1 MTPEHD
7 PNADAP
13 AVQLRSISKYFGEN
27 QVLTDVDLSFSGGRI
42 HAVLGANGSGK
53 STLIKILA
61 GYHLP
66 TAGSILLH
74 GEEVALPTTPR
85 ALHEAGVRFV
95 HQDLGLFETLSIAD
109 NLALSVGYETAGPA
123 ISWRAQARAARID
136 LASVGLGDLDP
147 EALVSTLGPVQKTL
161 VAMARAVRDIPA
173 GRGVLVLDEP
183 TARLPHDQVDA
194 LLERCRALRDEGI
207 ALVYVSHRLD
217 EVFAMADEVTV
228 LRDGRVVLS
237 APLVETTEEA
247 LTATITGQGERAA
260 GPTRRRSAPAPGRG
274 EQIMALRGVS
284 GVRVDDVSLD
294 LHAGE
299 ILAIT
304 GLIGSGRSEL
314 GRIVFGAQQATS
326 GEMRFRGEL
335 LERPT
340 PTASVRRGIGY
351 VPQDRSQGG
360 FRTFDLPDN
369 LCLADLSPYLRNGVL
384 SPTLRRQAA
393 ERAIEQLDVQ
403 PADVRRLLGEL
414 SGGNQQKVILGK
426 WLELPLQ
433 LLVLDEPT
441 YGVDVGAR
449 EGLMRTIVEQAD
461 RGLSVLL
468 LDSDIDLVA
477 SYADRVLVMQRGRIT
492 TELRG
497 DAITQ
502 DAVAAA
508 SYAVAPPAHAA
519 ATMPGATTAPT
530 REPKKETQP

>member
-1 MTPEHD
+1 MTPE
-7 PNADAP
+7 PP
-13 AVQLRSISKYFGEN
+13 AASVPPPSVQLRAISKYFGEN
-27 QVLTDVDLSFSGGRI
+27 KVLDDVELSFSAGRI

-61 GYHLP
+61 GYHTP

-74 GEEVALPTTPR
+74 GEEVGLPTTPR

-95 HQDLGLFETLSIAD
+95 HQDLGLFETLSVSD
-109 NLALSVGYETAGPA
+109 NLALSVGYESAGPA
-123 ISWRAQARAARID
+123 ISWREQHRAARRD
-136 LASVGLGDLDP
+136 LAAVGLTDLDP
-147 EALVSTLGPVQKTL
+147 ETLVSSLGPVQKTL
-161 VAMARAVRDIPA
+161 VAMARAVRELPA

-194 LLERCRALRDEGI
+194 LLDRCRDLRGQGI

-217 EVFAMADEVTV
+217 EVFAMADDVTV

-237 APLVETTEEA
+237 RPLAETSEQL
-247 LTATITGQGERAA
+247 LTATITGRDERTDAAAAAPARRSTRAA
-260 GPTRRRSAPAPGRG
+260 
-274 EQIMALRGVS
+274 ALRAGDPVVSLRHVS

-314 GRIVFGAQQATS
+314 GRIVFGAQHAAA
-326 GEMRFRGEL
+326 GEVLIGGEPAGRL
-335 LERPT
+335 SPHT
-340 PTASVRRGIGY
+340 SVRRGIGY

-360 FRTFDLPDN
+360 FRTFDLAEN
-369 LCLADLSPYLRNGVL
+369 VCMADLAPYLRRGVL
-384 SPTLRRQAA
+384 SPALRRRAA
-393 ERAIEQLDVQ
+393 RRAIAELEVH
-403 PADVRRLLGEL
+403 PADPARLLGEL

-426 WLELPLQ
+426 WLELGLRV
-433 LLVLDEPT
+433 LVLDEPT

-449 EGLMRTIVEQAD
+449 EVLMRTIVEQAG
-461 RGLSVLL
+461 RGLAVLL

-492 TELRG
+492 AELTG
-497 DAITQ
+497 DEITQ

-508 SYAVAPPAHAA
+508 SYAVLPEK
-519 ATMPGATTAPT
+519 T
-530 REPKKETQP
+530 KETRS